1 MQYYFGFLLVGIIN
15 TWESTYFYEAE
26 ASYLTVQPLLSN
38 TNWADPLAS
47 TCRKLKANRN
57 QLQKRIQPRKQIG
70 EKILLTSPSQR
81 SRRSFIYKVMKAWR
95 DNISGKLCENARY
108 RKKSIGRGRHACIM
122 KVSSH
127 NHDINNRAIY
137 VPLPFVFVLC
147 RSPLNGAVVVEVN

>member
-70 EKILLTSPSQR
+70 ENTSYVSVPEIEKVRLFQVNCAKTRDIERNR
-81 SRRSFIYKVMKAWR
+81 SGA
-95 DNISGKLCENARY
+95 
-108 RKKSIGRGRHACIM
+108 
-122 KVSSH
+122 
-127 NHDINNRAIY
+127 HDMLA
-137 VPLPFVFVLC
+137 
-147 RSPLNGAVVVEVN
+147 S